1 MEGGLQITMKE
12 KKKRHKEK
20 PVSEK
25 IRKPKKHKHR
35 RPTIP
40 PKTRE
45 IGPKTIKMPK
55 HHVGKQEE
63 GEIQL
68 SNVPLQI
75 QMTTSISHPMEIV
88 SHFT

>member
-1 MEGGLQITMKE
+1 MEGGIQITMKE

-25 IRKPKKHKHR
+25 IREPKKHKHR

-45 IGPKTIKMPK
+45 NGPKIIKMPK

-68 SNVPLQI
+68 
-75 QMTTSISHPMEIV
+75 
-88 SHFT
+88 